1 MEGHR
6 HEEAF
11 SRFSQFCESA
21 YKRSYS
27 VSTSHTVQRNTIMI
41 LRNTKSLL
49 NYYKQIKVSEP
60 AISAFNTAIER
71 ACMFNLTTN
80 LRNNVKNSSQ

>member
-6 HEEAF
+6 HEKPF
-11 SRFSQFCESA
+11 SRFSQFCESD
-21 YKRSYS
+21 YKRSCS
-27 VSTSHTVQRNTIMI
+27 VRTSHTMQRNTRII

-49 NYYKQIKVSEP
+49 NYYKKIKVNEP

-71 ACMFNLTTN
+71 ACMPIYAKMLKILAN
-80 LRNNVKNSSQ
+80 RYC